1 LVLATVAAALV
12 AGVFTFPQA
21 LEPGRSDRD
30 GITLMAALGTG
41 DWFSGS
47 PGVEIRPLP
56 GGRLSLRK
64 PERGRLLITRGL
76 PVDPDACYTAFVRA
90 RAETPRVTIAL
101 YDEDVQ
107 ELLAEDGVPRTA
119 RPATHDV
126 RFDPDGR
133 ARVTFAVIG
142 GGAAARATIDQ
153 LRLVRREC

>member
-1 LVLATVAAALV
+1 
-12 AGVFTFPQA
+12 
-21 LEPGRSDRD
+21 
-30 GITLMAALGTG
+30 M
-41 DWFSGS
+41 
-47 PGVEIRPLP
+47 EIRPRP
-56 GGRLSLRK
+56 GGGLALRR

-76 PVDPDACYTAFVRA
+76 PVDPDACYTAFVLA

-101 YDEDVQ
+101 YDEDVH

-142 GGAAARATIDQ
+142 RGAPARASIDQ